1 MKLLYLVR
9 HGKAEDGADDASRRL
24 TDGGRRAVRHVAG
37 RLQGAEVQIDRIEH
51 SGLERARETA
61 EILAAAVS
69 GQVVEVS
76 DLHPED
82 RVDRV
87 SARLLDTDVSSLMLI
102 GHLPFMA
109 RLASYLLTGQ
119 EDAGIL
125 HFKTSAVACLS
136 IDSGQ
141 WTLEWFLPP
150 GM

>member
-1 MKLLYLVR
+1 MLLYLVR

-37 RLQGAEVQIDRIEH
+37 RLQGAGVQIDRIEH

-61 EILAAAVS
+61 EILAGAVAS
-69 GQVVEVS
+69 QVVQVS

-82 RVDRV
+82 KVDRV
-87 SARLLDTDVSSLMLI
+87 AARLLDTDASRLMLV
-102 GHLPFMA
+102 GHLPFMQ
-109 RLASYLLTGQ
+109 RLASYLLMGH
-119 EDAGIL
+119 EDASIL

-136 IDSGQ
+136 MDSGH